1 MRPKPKRD
9 QNDEQE
15 TETQITRRLNIFR
28 PETNFSMS
36 DMYQDYDMGSS
47 KSSSDLNVGLAAFYS
62 LPKLEKTE
70 IDQII
75 QELRTDMDH

>member
-1 MRPKPKRD
+1 
-9 QNDEQE
+9 
-15 TETQITRRLNIFR
+15 
-28 PETNFSMS
+28 MS